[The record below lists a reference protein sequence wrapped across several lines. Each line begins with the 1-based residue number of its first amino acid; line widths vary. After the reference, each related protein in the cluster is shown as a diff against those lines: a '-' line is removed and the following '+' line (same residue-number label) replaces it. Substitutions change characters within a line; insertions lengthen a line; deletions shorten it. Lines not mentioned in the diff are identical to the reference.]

1 MFVASCGGGTERL
14 GDTDSGNAAG
24 DSSIDVPTSTGVT
37 VLVDGLVS
45 DEVLAAMVV
54 EGVADERV
62 INDAVAGVQAL
73 PEDAALV
80 ALQDLSHRFEME
92 AARVSGLQDAV
103 GGEEATAAAIDGAWA
118 QVAEQV
124 DAIDPEVPLEPTD
137 KPTGFAYGGQL
148 AAAPPTAA
156 AVGAVGVMMATMAM
170 SVMAD
175 PVVSSS
181 NEFTTDQY
189 AERNDKGLSIA
200 AGIEGAAIE
209 MEYDG
214 DEHGVSVKFKTS
226 ADVHACPDPTGGFT
240 IDATV
245 DLHTSKGAAGQNIT
259 IELKI
264 KGQVGDDA
272 KLAGTET
279 ETRTQWADFGGA
291 AAGQFIDYTST
302 RGSDGSFAF
311 TVNRSGGKVTDSF
324 VSMSVL
330 LSTIYSVMV
339 GDRLVAAAE
348 KAWQSG
354 RCVRLDATP
363 SAGPTG
369 LQPGQTV
376 SVLAA
381 PRSKLDGTATGGT
394 VTALLSAGEKSI
406 EPSSTPLAAD
416 AEFTYTAPDAEGKGG
431 TVSLEARSKR
441 GVGKATIDF
450 TTAAARTVT
459 ITGALNYN
467 LIGMRGT
474 ANLTVTMT
482 LAPGGEY
489 SGTAELQMTG
499 TMTSPATTCT
509 SATWAESLDLMGT
522 LSHENDQEVL
532 VISTIGEPPRGEPVP
547 MTCTTA
553 GVSVPSKSPLLSSS
567 LLGDLHVQLVDGD
580 QPFVDSLSPATGTL
594 SVTMS

>member
-1 MFVASCGGGTERL
+1 MFVAACGGGTERL
-14 GDTDSGNAAG
+14 GDTDSVSG
-24 DSSIDVPTSTGVT
+24 DNSINVPTSTGVA
-37 VLVDGLVS
+37 VLRDGLVS

-62 INDAVAGVQAL
+62 INDAVTGVQAL

-137 KPTGFAYGGQL
+137 KPTGFAYGEQL

-200 AGIEGAAIE
+200 AGIEGSAIE

-214 DEHGVSVKFKTS
+214 DEHGVAVKFKTS
-226 ADVHACPDPTGGFT
+226 AGVHACPDPTGAFT
-240 IDATV
+240 IDGKV

-291 AAGQFIDYTST
+291 AAGQFIDHTST
-302 RGSDGSFAF
+302 RASDGSFAF

-339 GDRLVAAAE
+339 GDRLVAAAQ

-369 LQPGQTV
+369 LQPGQSL
-376 SVLAA
+376 SVLTA
-381 PRSKLDGTATGGT
+381 PRSKLDGAATGGT
-394 VTALLSAGEKSI
+394 VIALLSAGETSI
-406 EPSSTPLAAD
+406 EPSSTPLPAD
-416 AEFTYTAPDAEGKGG
+416 AEFTYTAPQAEGKSG
-431 TVSLEARSKR
+431 TVSFEARSKR

-450 TTAAARTVT
+450 STAASPTVT
-459 ITGALNYN
+459 VAGALIYDMT
-467 LIGMRGT
+467 GMVGT
-474 ANLTVTMT
+474 ANFTVTMT
-482 LAPGGEY
+482 PTPGGEY

-499 TMTSPATTCT
+499 TMNSMSTTC
-509 SATWAESLDLMGT
+509 SSVAWAESLDLMGT
-522 LSHENDQEVL
+522 LKVENDQEVL
-532 VISTIGEPPRGEPVP
+532 VISTTGEAPRGAPVP

-553 GVSVPSKSPLLSSS
+553 GVEIQSKSPLLSST
-567 LLGDLHVQLVDGD
+567 LLADLHVQLVDGA
-580 QPFVDSLSPATGTL
+580 QPFVTSLSPATGTL
-594 SVTMS
+594 SATMS